1 MTEKLSPTQKFTNAR
16 LNAIQAL
23 YAAEFNQAPMEQVIF
38 DFLNG
43 KIGSQLLREDEA
55 SKEEFIELPVM
66 DKELF
71 AKIAQEAWTRKPE
84 LDEIIIKSVQ
94 SGWENDRIEMLL
106 QAILRAGL
114 AEFFVNPNLD
124 APIIINEYTD
134 ITRSFYE
141 GAEVALVN
149 AVLNKFARV
158 IRGW

>member
-114 AEFFVNPNLD
+114 AEFFANPNLD

-149 AVLNKFARV
+149 AVLNKFAKV